1 LCKSFLKRNNIYK
14 QYIPFFQGDS
24 FMSLLDRIVESGVV
38 AAIRADSSERLIDVA
53 AALEA
58 GGAQF
63 IEVTMNTPNAL
74 KVIEA
79 LSEKMSGR
87 VGIGVGTVLDPE
99 TARAAILA
107 GAEYIVTPALNLKVI
122 EMAKRY
128 SKLIFPGA
136 FTPTEILTAWEAG
149 ADIVKIFPAS
159 ALGPGYLKDIHGPLP
174 QIKLMPVGGVSV
186 ENCGEFIKAGAS
198 AVTAAS
204 CIAPKKDIAEGNWD
218 KITGLARQMIANIHT
233 ARKK

>member
-1 LCKSFLKRNNIYK
+1 
-14 QYIPFFQGDS
+14 
-24 FMSLLDRIVESGVV
+24 MSMLDRIVESGIV
-38 AAIRADSSERLIDVA
+38 AAIRADSSERLIEVA

-58 GGAQF
+58 GGAKF

-74 KVIEA
+74 KIVEA
-79 LSEKMSGR
+79 LSEKMRGR
-87 VGIGVGTVLDPE
+87 VGVGVGTVLDPE

-107 GAEYIVTPALNLKVI
+107 GAEYIVTPTLNLKVI

-149 ADIVKIFPAS
+149 ADMVKVFPAS
-159 ALGPGYLKDIHGPLP
+159 VLGPGYLKDIHGPLP
-174 QIKLMPVGGVSV
+174 HIRLMPVGGVSV
-186 ENCGEFIKAGAS
+186 ENCGEFIRAGAS

-204 CIAPKKDIAEGNWD
+204 CIAPKKDIAEGNWE
-218 KITGLARQMIANIHT
+218 KISGLARQMIANIQA
-233 ARKK
+233 ARKNKKTV

>member
-1 LCKSFLKRNNIYK
+1 
-14 QYIPFFQGDS
+14 
-24 FMSLLDRIVESGVV
+24 MSMLARIEEAGVV

-58 GGAQF
+58 GGAKF

-79 LSEKMSGR
+79 LADRMGDR
-87 VGIGVGTVLDPE
+87 IGVGVGTVLDTE
-99 TARAAILA
+99 TCRAAITA
-107 GAEYIVTPALNLKVI
+107 GAEYVITPTLNTRVI

-128 SKLIFPGA
+128 SKPIFAGA

-149 ADIVKIFPAS
+149 ADIVKIFPAD
-159 ALGPGYLKDIHGPLP
+159 AVGPNYLKAVLAPLP

-186 ENCGEFIKAGAS
+186 ENCGEFIRAGAV

-204 CIAPKKDIAEGNWD
+204 CIAPKKDIAAGNWAN
-218 KITGLARQMIANIHT
+218 ITSLARQMIEAIQA
-233 ARKK
+233 ARRK

>member
-1 LCKSFLKRNNIYK
+1 MTMLEKIEEAG
-14 QYIPFFQGDS
+14 I
-24 FMSLLDRIVESGVV
+24 V
-38 AAIRADSSERLIDVA
+38 AAIRADSSERLIEVA
-53 AALEA
+53 QALEA

-79 LSEKMSGR
+79 LAVRMGDR
-87 VGIGVGTVLDPE
+87 IGVGVGTVLDPE

-107 GAEYIVTPALNLKVI
+107 GAQYIVSPTLNLRVI

-128 SKLIFPGA
+128 SKLVFPGA
-136 FTPTEILTAWEAG
+136 FTPTEILAAWEAG
-149 ADIVKIFPAS
+149 ADIVKVFPAS
-159 ALGPGYLKDIHGPLP
+159 VVGPGYIRDIHGPLP
-174 QIKLMPVGGVSV
+174 QIRLMPVGGVSV
-186 ENCGEFIKAGAS
+186 ENCGEFIKAGAA

-204 CIAPKKDIAEGNWD
+204 CIAPKKDIAEGNWET
-218 KITGLARQMIANIHT
+218 ITSLARRMIENIRA

>member
-1 LCKSFLKRNNIYK
+1 
-14 QYIPFFQGDS
+14 
-24 FMSLLDRIVESGVV
+24 MSMLERIEQAGIV
-38 AAIRADSSERLIDVA
+38 AAIRADNSERLIEVA
-53 AALEA
+53 TALEA

-74 KVIEA
+74 KIIEILA
-79 LSEKMSGR
+79 DRMGDR
-87 VGIGVGTVLDPE
+87 IGVGVGTVLDPE
-99 TARAAILA
+99 TCRAAILA
-107 GAEYIVTPALNLKVI
+107 GAEYVVTPTLNLRVI

-136 FTPTEILTAWEAG
+136 FTPTEIVTAWEHG
-149 ADIVKIFPAS
+149 ADIVKIFPADS
-159 ALGPGYLKDIHGPLP
+159 VGPGYLKALHGPLP
-174 QIKLMPVGGVSV
+174 QIKLMPVGGVSI
-186 ENCGEFIKAGAS
+186 ENCGEFIKAGAA

-218 KITGLARQMIANIHT
+218 KITGLAKQMIANIQA

>member
-1 LCKSFLKRNNIYK
+1 
-14 QYIPFFQGDS
+14 
-24 FMSLLDRIVESGVV
+24 MSMLDRIVESGIV
-38 AAIRADSSERLIDVA
+38 AAIRADSSERLIEVA

-58 GGAQF
+58 GGAKF

-74 KVIEA
+74 KIVEA
-79 LSEKMSGR
+79 LSEKMRGR
-87 VGIGVGTVLDPE
+87 VGVGVGTVLDPE

-107 GAEYIVTPALNLKVI
+107 GAEYIVTPTLNLKVI

-149 ADIVKIFPAS
+149 ADMVKVFPAS
-159 ALGPGYLKDIHGPLP
+159 VLGPGYLKDIHGPLP
-174 QIKLMPVGGVSV
+174 HIRLMPVGGVSV
-186 ENCGEFIKAGAS
+186 ENCGEFIRAGAS

-204 CIAPKKDIAEGNWD
+204 CIAPKKDIAEGNWE
-218 KITGLARQMIANIHT
+218 KISGLARQMIANIQA